1 VTAELLQ
8 FIFSGLTVGAV
19 YALVGLGFTLI
30 YNASDIINFAQG
42 EFVMLGGMTTVFL
55 SVVGIPLP
63 MAALIAVALTTG
75 IGLALHR
82 LAIEPARGASPVTLI
97 MITIGASIFL
107 RGVAQIVFDR
117 RFHSL
122 PPLFGS
128 EPIHL
133 GGATILPQSLVVLAA
148 AAIIVVVL
156 WLFIE
161 RTLLGKAVVATAA
174 NRLAA
179 RLIGINT
186 RRIVDFSFAVSA
198 AIGAVAGIL
207 VAPITLTSY
216 DVGTLLALKGFAA
229 AMLGGIG
236 SAAGA
241 VVGGILLGLIEALT
255 AGFIS
260 SNYKDAVAFIIILIV
275 LVAMPQGLFGR
286 ARIDRV

>member
-1 VTAELLQ
+1 MTAELLQ
-8 FIFSGLTVGAV
+8 FIFSGLTIGAV
-19 YALVGLGFTLI
+19 YALVALGFTLI

-55 SVVGIPLP
+55 SVAGVPLP
-63 MAALIAVALTTG
+63 IAALIAVALTTAV
-75 IGLALHR
+75 GLALHR
-82 LAIEPARGASPVTLI
+82 LAIEPARGSSPVALI

-128 EPIHL
+128 NPLHI
-133 GGATILPQSLVVLAA
+133 GGATILPQSLVVLAVA
-148 AAIIVVVL
+148 AVIVVLL

-207 VAPITLTSY
+207 ITPITLTSY

-236 SAAGA
+236 SAGGA
-241 VVGGILLGLIEALT
+241 VVGGLLLGLIEALT
-255 AGFIS
+255 AGYLS
-260 SNYKDAVAFIIILIV
+260 SNYKDAVAFLIILIV

-286 ARIDRV
+286 ARIERV